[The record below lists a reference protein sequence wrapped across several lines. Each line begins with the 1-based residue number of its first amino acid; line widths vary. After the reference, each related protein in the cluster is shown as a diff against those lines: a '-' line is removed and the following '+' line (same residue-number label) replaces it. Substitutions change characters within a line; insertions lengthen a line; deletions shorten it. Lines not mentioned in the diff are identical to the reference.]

1 MSAALSYPPIP
12 RVVTPDDSQDSDRF
26 EIIDGER
33 RELPAMSADAMGI
46 GSDLVVALS
55 NHGMKHKLGK
65 AYQEMLIKLPLP
77 RDRNRRPDVI
87 FVPFSRWARGRA
99 LPSTNTWDV
108 LPELCVEVISPS
120 DIIDDLMDRLGEYF
134 EAGVRAVWVVYPR
147 HQQVYLYDTPT
158 SVRVLTRAD
167 TLTGEPVLP
176 GFQLALA
183 ELFPEPEPPA
193 PASETPPAAG
203 A

>member
-12 RVVTPDDSQDSDRF
+12 RVVTPDDTQDSDRF

-33 RELPAMSADAMGI
+33 RELPAMSVD
-46 GSDLVVALS
+46 SQVLSSRLVRVLS
-55 NHGMKHKLGK
+55 NFGIAQNRGEAFM
-65 AYQEMLIKLPLP
+65 ETLIKLPLP
-77 RDRNRRPDVI
+77 RERNRRPDVI